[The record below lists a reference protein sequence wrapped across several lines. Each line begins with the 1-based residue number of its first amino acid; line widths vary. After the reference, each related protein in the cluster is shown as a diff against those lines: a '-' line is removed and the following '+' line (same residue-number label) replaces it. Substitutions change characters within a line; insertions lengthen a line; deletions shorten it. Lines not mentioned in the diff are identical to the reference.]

1 MPIYLYELHM
11 FWQCL
16 KTIAIA
22 RFISDMLSL
31 KLLRCDAYAYWQA
44 HLAYHHLLFF
54 VVSEFSPMAQA

>member
-1 MPIYLYELHM
+1 M